1 MGSANDALSE
11 DGVRVCVALGRNC
24 KGLESNGQKFLL
36 AVGLSIERSNSLTE
50 VRDFNFFERKSNYL
64 KKVLTS
70 LRQDPISNPPPVTL
84 ANTSSTLNTH
94 SQNFSNAFCV
104 PDVTCFYN
112 FGIKHQARAGSLL
125 IGFLV

>member
-1 MGSANDALSE
+1 MGSANDPLSE
-11 DGVRVCVALGRNC
+11 DEVKVCVKRRRKC

-70 LRQDPISNPPPVTL
+70 LRQDPISDLPLVTL
-84 ANTSSTLNTH
+84 ANTSSNSEQT
-94 SQNFSNAFCV
+94 
-104 PDVTCFYN
+104 
-112 FGIKHQARAGSLL
+112 
-125 IGFLV
+125 